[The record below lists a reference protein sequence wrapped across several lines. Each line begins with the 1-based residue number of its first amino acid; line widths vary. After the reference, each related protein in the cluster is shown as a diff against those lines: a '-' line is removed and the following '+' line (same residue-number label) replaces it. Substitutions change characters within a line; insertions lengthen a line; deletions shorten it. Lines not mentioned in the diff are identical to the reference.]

1 MKKEWKEENDSIE
14 NGERSCLNCALYNKC
29 TNKSK
34 SFSYICLKHKPKIIL
49 DLDDFEKQVEEET
62 SFSFDPTKED
72 EFDIKEYIDKVVNS
86 DASLH
91 IDAKIDTSDI
101 PQAPNF
107 YTFCFDPRYLN
118 IKPYPKQLEVMCEYY
133 NEVCW
138 HCSNKEWKH
147 NFPYRAKLDDIKENI
162 TFMEFGVCPKC
173 GRKKSKRIN
182 KGIEQQYKQFV
193 GLIGQRCVIGSTKL
207 QLSHNKYITFEE
219 LFKLHSIVEGFQEYK
234 GPDILVYTGLDFKQ
248 VTPSKFYYSKNQDVY
263 EIKINKR
270 YTCFQ
275 DETIEY
281 STSITGTLEHPV
293 LCAYLDGTTGW
304 VKIKDLLDYRYGIK
318 GIVSIDFDLDA
329 IKHTQIISICPIED
343 ITYKG
348 KQDVFD
354 IEVPEYHSFIANNL
368 INHNSGKSY
377 ISVAASAYFT
387 HWALKQKSLPLLFGL
402 APHSQLHSIFVA
414 MTYKQI
420 KDSVYD
426 SLYSLYTNAPWF
438 VSMHECLDYYGR
450 KYGEPL
456 YAVKDTFYRYRT
468 CNLTGFISTPDY
480 RTLRGKTSVGVSV
493 FDEVGL
499 MSSSSENSIKNNV
512 DQVHKSILNSYRTT
526 NSAIERL
533 YEEGNNNV
541 LNNSF
546 MNISSPYSKNDKIM
560 RLYNQSRTIK
570 SMYGVRYKSFE
581 FNPDFDYKSFE
592 DERQANYSDYLRDIE
607 CIPPTSSNPYIDN
620 INHIATCLGNQT
632 NAIKITS
639 KQFETKT
646 GKNMSTGELKYNWT
660 DKSVQKILALDAGR
674 CVVGDT
680 LISTDSGLFTIRELC
695 PKKCK
700 NNPINVKLNS
710 LDKEVSSKYIHY
722 MGKKPVKEV
731 ITYTNNSIIGTNNH
745 PQLVL
750 RNGELVWVKI
760 EDLNVGD
767 FLCFKTNCKN
777 KVKKLKLNI
786 KPLKYTSGSS
796 RKVKDKGIYWN
807 KYFNMWEV
815 QYRLNEKQ
823 NFLGRFKT
831 KKEAIFERN
840 KVFDKYKISY
850 DLQTKR
856 SHIKYPK
863 YMTTDLAYFLGM
875 LVSEGCFSKYNVS
888 ISNYNKNILDKC
900 TKILK
905 LFGIKC
911 CKYDTKLSFSSS
923 EFCDMLKQLGLKN
936 ERVKKNIRQSRYK
949 EVPSTILKADTQS
962 QFAYLAGFID
972 GDGSVCIGDTSRI
985 YLYSSSIK
993 MLKQLQVLLN
1003 YLGIMTRIEGQP
1015 ISIDYVSNKKKC
1027 SAFKLVTHSICDFEK
1042 LYSGIKPYLKHENKK
1057 GKYVKSSRPSK
1068 NNRIPT
1074 SYFYDFIMSRKI
1086 KSDVNGTVFKKDD
1099 GSLIT
1104 IKKFY
1109 DIFMPYVGIQYDA
1122 LYLGKY
1128 NDFEKLLKSIS
1139 VTTYNKYK
1147 KLIKLNYRYS
1157 EVVKILDK
1165 GIQPVYDITVKE
1177 NETPAYVANGMLI
1190 HNTNNSFALSLAHL
1204 SEDNIPIY
1212 DTLVELIPV
1221 KGCPINFTRMTKSVI
1236 YKIIEDF
1243 GVKMVVADRWNS
1255 AKLLDDIEETYGIKV
1270 ENYSVKYSDFS
1281 SFKEAILN
1289 EQIKFPKC
1297 ETPLDKIET
1306 DVENYPYC
1314 MENKPIT
1321 HFAFQIVTVQD
1332 DGSKSVDKG
1341 DGYTDDLL
1349 RSAVLAYSYLTDND
1363 YKSEFKG
1370 TPNKNRTGG
1379 LASLPGKGGVVNSNI
1394 GARPT
1399 GSANNSGLGAVPR

>member
-329 IKHTQIISICPIED
+329 IKHTQIISICLIED

-674 CVVGDT
+674 
-680 LISTDSGLFTIRELC
+680 
-695 PKKCK
+695 
-700 NNPINVKLNS
+700 N
-710 LDKEVSSKYIHY
+710 
-722 MGKKPVKEV
+722 
-731 ITYTNNSIIGTNNH
+731 
-745 PQLVL
+745 
-750 RNGELVWVKI
+750 
-760 EDLNVGD
+760 
-767 FLCFKTNCKN
+767 
-777 KVKKLKLNI
+777 
-786 KPLKYTSGSS
+786 
-796 RKVKDKGIYWN
+796 
-807 KYFNMWEV
+807 
-815 QYRLNEKQ
+815 
-823 NFLGRFKT
+823 
-831 KKEAIFERN
+831 
-840 KVFDKYKISY
+840 
-850 DLQTKR
+850 
-856 SHIKYPK
+856 
-863 YMTTDLAYFLGM
+863 
-875 LVSEGCFSKYNVS
+875 
-888 ISNYNKNILDKC
+888 
-900 TKILK
+900 
-905 LFGIKC
+905 
-911 CKYDTKLSFSSS
+911 
-923 EFCDMLKQLGLKN
+923 
-936 ERVKKNIRQSRYK
+936 
-949 EVPSTILKADTQS
+949 
-962 QFAYLAGFID
+962 
-972 GDGSVCIGDTSRI
+972 
-985 YLYSSSIK
+985 
-993 MLKQLQVLLN
+993 
-1003 YLGIMTRIEGQP
+1003 
-1015 ISIDYVSNKKKC
+1015 
-1027 SAFKLVTHSICDFEK
+1027 
-1042 LYSGIKPYLKHENKK
+1042 
-1057 GKYVKSSRPSK
+1057 
-1068 NNRIPT
+1068 
-1074 SYFYDFIMSRKI
+1074 
-1086 KSDVNGTVFKKDD
+1086 
-1099 GSLIT
+1099 
-1104 IKKFY
+1104 
-1109 DIFMPYVGIQYDA
+1109 
-1122 LYLGKY
+1122 
-1128 NDFEKLLKSIS
+1128 
-1139 VTTYNKYK
+1139 
-1147 KLIKLNYRYS
+1147 
-1157 EVVKILDK
+1157 
-1165 GIQPVYDITVKE
+1165 
-1177 NETPAYVANGMLI
+1177 
-1190 HNTNNSFALSLAHL
+1190 NNSFALSLAHL

-1363 YKSEFKG
+1363 YKEMFRGSPDKH
-1370 TPNKNRTGG
+1370 RVGG
-1379 LASLPGKGGVVNSNI
+1379 LASLAGKGGVVNSNI